1 MLLTGSHVSCPGQP
15 RHFTLYSIEVPPGG
29 TRESTIASITYISAT
44 SATSSV
50 FQLGLELGLGSS
62 ITVDLGLGLAR
73 T

>member
-15 RHFTLYSIEVPPGG
+15 RHATLYSIEVPPGG

-50 FQLGLELGLGSS
+50 FQLGLGLELGLGLG
-62 ITVDLGLGLAR
+62 LGLGLAR
-73 T
+73 A